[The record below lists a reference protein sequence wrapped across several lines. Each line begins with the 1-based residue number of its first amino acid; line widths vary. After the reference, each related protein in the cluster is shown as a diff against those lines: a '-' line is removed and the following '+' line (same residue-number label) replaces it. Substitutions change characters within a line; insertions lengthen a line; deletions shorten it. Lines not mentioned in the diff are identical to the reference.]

1 MCGITDS
8 ALGASVAERRDRAP
22 AGQAECVMLSSHNFK
37 IVIIGF
43 AAALLT
49 FLVITSIATELRIN
63 KGPRCAVPLTTFC
76 QNLKLIE
83 E

>member
-1 MCGITDS
+1 LARQWLRDAT
-8 ALGASVAERRDRAP
+8 ALPPDR
-22 AGQAECVMLSSHNFK
+22 QSVMLSSRNFK

-76 QNLKLIE
+76 QNLKPIE

>member
-1 MCGITDS
+1 
-8 ALGASVAERRDRAP
+8 
-22 AGQAECVMLSSHNFK
+22 MLSSHDFK

-49 FLVITSIATELRIN
+49 FFVITSIATELRIN
-63 KGPRCAVPLTTFC
+63 KGLRCAVPLTTFC
-76 QNLKLIE
+76 QNLKPIE